1 VAACELELA
10 AFARPSPAQKGGD
23 VTTTWQN
30 TRTPA
35 PTTVLRTTD
44 DVEAYVAR
52 ICFKTGPPRLVGA
65 ELEWTVHHRADPRR
79 PLDPAGLAA
88 ALSPYTPTSLDPR
101 SPHLRLPRGSV
112 LTVEPGG
119 QVEISTPPY
128 ASLAGLRAA
137 TAEDLDHLTD
147 RLSHAGLVLG
157 STGIDPHRPPRR
169 LLHGPRY
176 DAMTH
181 AFARQGPAGLAMMCG
196 TAGAQVC
203 LDVGEPERV
212 AARWRALHD
221 LGPVLLASFA
231 NSPHARYPGWAS
243 ARMATWFGVDPAR
256 TAPVSETGEP
266 ATAFARYALRAPLLC
281 VRDGPDGPSG
291 RDGPGGPDGRD
302 GRDGPG
308 GSWRAPP
315 DVTFAD
321 WLAGAIPRRPTAA
334 DLDLHLSTLFP
345 PVRPRGYLEV
355 RYLDAQ
361 PPDGWFGPVAVLAA
375 LLTDDRTVDRV
386 RELCAPVAGAWRA
399 AARSG
404 LADPTVRRAAYQVL
418 DLACRELHRTD
429 LNPWQ
434 RDQVSEELSRRLAGA
449 PGGTP

>member
-1 VAACELELA
+1 
-10 AFARPSPAQKGGD
+10 
-23 VTTTWQN
+23 
-30 TRTPA
+30 
-35 PTTVLRTTD
+35 
-44 DVEAYVAR
+44 
-52 ICFKTGPPRLVGA
+52 
-65 ELEWTVHHRADPRR
+65 
-79 PLDPAGLAA
+79 
-88 ALSPYTPTSLDPR
+88 
-101 SPHLRLPRGSV
+101 
-112 LTVEPGG
+112 
-119 QVEISTPPY
+119 VEISTPPY

-169 LLHGPRY
+169 LLRSPRY

-196 TAGAQVC
+196 TAGTQVC

-221 LGPVLLASFA
+221 LGPVLLAGFA
-231 NSPHARYPGWAS
+231 NSPHDGYPGWAS
-243 ARMATWFGVDPAR
+243 ARMATWFGVDPVR

-266 ATAFARYALRAPLLC
+266 ATVWARYALRAPLLC
-281 VRDGPDGPSG
+281 VRDGSDGS
-291 RDGPGGPDGRD
+291 
-302 GRDGPG
+302 DGPG

-345 PVRPRGYLEV
+345 PVRPRGYFEV

-361 PPDGWFGPVAVLAA
+361 SPAGWFGPVAVLAA
-375 LLTDDRTVDRV
+375 LLADDRTVDRV
-386 RELCAPVAGAWRA
+386 RELCEPVASAWQA

-404 LADPTVRRAAYQVL
+404 LGDPAVRRAAYQVL

-429 LNPWQ
+429 LNPSQ